1 MNHPR
6 WSQINKDI
14 HAAKYT
20 FTDPPDVGP
29 TRDVHSPDVPK
40 PSVVNLAIERMVK
53 GHGPPVD
60 MGPEPAEGWASFWDR
75 KLFRKRIEDQDPSA
89 KRIGTPPRYI
99 TYRYSPETSRISGV
113 SYGKAQYFE
122 RRGELV
128 VSKTG
133 VLASDLDKEKA
144 ASQQRINDMATK
156 GFRVD
161 PLSQI
166 AGSLGMFAY
175 KKLSSLNWNPQSLR
189 DEEFSRIP
197 EYTRGEGFLVDPITA
212 KRVREALKSRETKAR
227 DNISAGYRIP
237 NFLLEDVLMAEIEP
251 GTVESALFFAHPAT
265 GAVTAGGRGA
275 LLAANRAK
283 KNIMTAVARVVPQI
297 GERIPQPALTY
308 YQQMFLAT
316 TDTVGAINRAPVAQR
331 VKSYVAKPGNWATK
345 AFTDRLTDI
354 NNLGKRAYIGMMKVN
369 ADTNARIKAL
379 ATAGN
384 QLQKEHARAVSQW
397 TTSLG
402 TATKKDLRKAES
414 NIRRLD
420 NLLIKNNADIVG
432 ERAGIITPQDIDHM
446 NIEAIV
452 AALPGKNRAWAHE
465 AKASIDEFYK
475 ITNSVK
481 SDVDLADYADA
492 IAVLNHQIEIAKA
505 IPDRLI
511 GKTQVKGLEAIWLLR
526 SMKADMRTYLGEARF
541 TAAANASKVFATKYR
556 QLLNDDVAFGLVDP
570 AMAATLKNQYKH
582 YIPIKYTEG
591 LRGAVNGSS
600 QGLQLSNTSQP
611 LKRLREVVNEAD
623 MFSAREIFP
632 QMLAERRAMQYRNY
646 IARSFINNLRF
657 DKRFVNA
664 IEEIPQN
671 TPIKAI
677 TTKLDGIQGELV
689 GLYRQQEQ
697 LAASELSQAVKA
709 TRSQRLAAKIAAKQ
723 GERNDMIYRG
733 VTQDTEVIF
742 SRAKRSAGPNEVSY
756 FDNGQRHV
764 FRVTKDVQSMID
776 DIQHMPSMFARP
788 LGWMQAPFRTLYT
801 AANPFFASTYL
812 AVDSIAAMMTTGVG
826 PRRILRTVAENLLDA
841 SRKGLGKGMSD
852 RALRYLESGGAT
864 AGIVGKSADD
874 IASTYT
880 RKTGFIDGT
889 RRLARGTFGKPQGFL
904 EGFSGALE
912 NAPRRAVFEMEL
924 EAGTTIKN
932 AAMAAK
938 RSTIDFDRGGWLVG
952 HLNPAYLFL
961 NAGVQASVLIPR
973 AVRNNPRLMA
983 WNTAKFQA
991 VTTGLFFWNTL
1002 LGPKYFGT
1010 GNYQE
1015 LPTDERYGHLTF
1027 MLPGSE
1033 TNKRTGDEGPR
1044 RIGIPLREFS
1054 VLYGPMTMLLEN
1066 LRGIDHVSYDT
1077 FMWTM
1082 FGELNPATSIT
1093 GDVASRGRVLDFPV
1107 PTEIVGAI
1115 IDWGKNYDSFRD
1127 APIVPDR
1134 FENRRVSEQFD
1145 TETSEL
1151 AKKLSLGLFSP
1162 FKLDFFLQRG
1172 ILKDIIL
1179 GAGQALTLHEDP
1191 DISGVDDD
1199 GLKAEIYKHADE
1211 LATKLATT
1219 NAEDIQRERNDF
1231 LSQLPPELVKFK
1243 GDIET
1248 IADKDGD
1255 IPFVD
1260 TMIKRFLRT
1269 HGGQVY
1275 RTSRSEAQREAGLDE
1290 RESKLAS
1297 RRMAT
1302 LWRTI
1307 EQNQAIIDMRALA
1320 QFPDTADYLSNL
1332 PPVKDSPEA
1341 ERGISVAT
1349 WVELTADNNNF
1360 GHLINMVIGEEY
1372 RGSPYYLTLQETME
1386 GDVSDTSYQEYS
1398 KRILELAREL
1408 GGREQTGEWL
1418 YAGWKGIPRRQSSAG
1433 VIDWDEVYIKQQE
1446 YLSGL
1451 TQEQRT
1457 DLDSQ
1462 ITQRMSTVERKQWLA
1477 DQLHAPYFRVAHNYI
1492 QSHRGA
1498 REKMYQIR
1506 EAELRNE
1513 YNRIDELESSSAW
1526 KAYKKAVKDERL
1538 RMRRNDPYLD
1548 ASLRFWG
1555 VTHSHEPG
1563 RANTEL
1569 LNMTL
1574 DNYVG

>member
-1 MNHPR
+1 MGR
-6 WSQINKDI
+6 KSGAQINKDI

-420 NLLIKNNADIVG
+420 NLLIKNNADIVA

-582 YIPIKYTEG
+582 YIPIKYTEA

-632 QMLAERRAMQYRNY
+632 QMLAECRGYA
-646 IARSFINNLRF
+646 
-657 DKRFVNA
+657 V
-664 IEEIPQN
+664 
-671 TPIKAI
+671 
-677 TTKLDGIQGELV
+677 
-689 GLYRQQEQ
+689 
-697 LAASELSQAVKA
+697 SELYSAV
-709 TRSQRLAAKIAAKQ
+709 
-723 GERNDMIYRG
+723 
-733 VTQDTEVIF
+733 
-742 SRAKRSAGPNEVSY
+742 
-756 FDNGQRHV
+756 
-764 FRVTKDVQSMID
+764 
-776 DIQHMPSMFARP
+776 
-788 LGWMQAPFRTLYT
+788 
-801 AANPFFASTYL
+801 
-812 AVDSIAAMMTTGVG
+812 
-826 PRRILRTVAENLLDA
+826 
-841 SRKGLGKGMSD
+841 
-852 RALRYLESGGAT
+852 
-864 AGIVGKSADD
+864 
-874 IASTYT
+874 
-880 RKTGFIDGT
+880 
-889 RRLARGTFGKPQGFL
+889 
-904 EGFSGALE
+904 
-912 NAPRRAVFEMEL
+912 
-924 EAGTTIKN
+924 
-932 AAMAAK
+932 
-938 RSTIDFDRGGWLVG
+938 
-952 HLNPAYLFL
+952 
-961 NAGVQASVLIPR
+961 
-973 AVRNNPRLMA
+973 
-983 WNTAKFQA
+983 
-991 VTTGLFFWNTL
+991 
-1002 LGPKYFGT
+1002 
-1010 GNYQE
+1010 
-1015 LPTDERYGHLTF
+1015 
-1027 MLPGSE
+1027 
-1033 TNKRTGDEGPR
+1033 
-1044 RIGIPLREFS
+1044 
-1054 VLYGPMTMLLEN
+1054 
-1066 LRGIDHVSYDT
+1066 
-1077 FMWTM
+1077 
-1082 FGELNPATSIT
+1082 
-1093 GDVASRGRVLDFPV
+1093 
-1107 PTEIVGAI
+1107 
-1115 IDWGKNYDSFRD
+1115 
-1127 APIVPDR
+1127 
-1134 FENRRVSEQFD
+1134 
-1145 TETSEL
+1145 
-1151 AKKLSLGLFSP
+1151 
-1162 FKLDFFLQRG
+1162 
-1172 ILKDIIL
+1172 
-1179 GAGQALTLHEDP
+1179 
-1191 DISGVDDD
+1191 
-1199 GLKAEIYKHADE
+1199 IYK
-1211 LATKLATT
+1211 
-1219 NAEDIQRERNDF
+1219 
-1231 LSQLPPELVKFK
+1231 
-1243 GDIET
+1243 
-1248 IADKDGD
+1248 
-1255 IPFVD
+1255 
-1260 TMIKRFLRT
+1260 
-1269 HGGQVY
+1269 
-1275 RTSRSEAQREAGLDE
+1275 
-1290 RESKLAS
+1290 
-1297 RRMAT
+1297 
-1302 LWRTI
+1302 
-1307 EQNQAIIDMRALA
+1307 
-1320 QFPDTADYLSNL
+1320 
-1332 PPVKDSPEA
+1332 
-1341 ERGISVAT
+1341 
-1349 WVELTADNNNF
+1349 
-1360 GHLINMVIGEEY
+1360 
-1372 RGSPYYLTLQETME
+1372 
-1386 GDVSDTSYQEYS
+1386 
-1398 KRILELAREL
+1398 
-1408 GGREQTGEWL
+1408 
-1418 YAGWKGIPRRQSSAG
+1418 
-1433 VIDWDEVYIKQQE
+1433 
-1446 YLSGL
+1446 
-1451 TQEQRT
+1451 
-1457 DLDSQ
+1457 
-1462 ITQRMSTVERKQWLA
+1462 
-1477 DQLHAPYFRVAHNYI
+1477 
-1492 QSHRGA
+1492 
-1498 REKMYQIR
+1498 
-1506 EAELRNE
+1506 
-1513 YNRIDELESSSAW
+1513 
-1526 KAYKKAVKDERL
+1526 
-1538 RMRRNDPYLD
+1538 
-1548 ASLRFWG
+1548 
-1555 VTHSHEPG
+1555 
-1563 RANTEL
+1563 
-1569 LNMTL
+1569 
-1574 DNYVG
+1574 